1 MQSNCTF
8 PKQCI
13 FLTRTLLWTYGLD
26 FVEPKI
32 GLIFV
37 RMIERLR
44 GGKRGWGKG
53 RGEIG
58 EEEGK
63 NVNAIIINIKFVV

>member
-1 MQSNCTF
+1 
-8 PKQCI
+8 
-13 FLTRTLLWTYGLD
+13 
-26 FVEPKI
+26 VEPKI

-63 NVNAIIINIKFVV
+63 NVYAIMINIKFIV

>member
-1 MQSNCTF
+1 LLVQSNCTF

-13 FLTRTLLWTYGLD
+13 FFTRSLLWTYGLD
-26 FVEPKI
+26 FVESKI

-37 RMIERLR
+37 KMIERLR

-53 RGEIG
+53 RGEFMR
-58 EEEGK
+58 K
-63 NVNAIIINIKFVV
+63 RARMFMQL